1 MRKGIK
7 MNETISFT
15 LKEFGTWFLAFCAGI
30 SVVAGAIVWVIKGI
44 KAARAPGQKLASRV
58 KALEDQNA
66 EYRKFFAN
74 DKDRIDVMEEGNRIM
89 QRAMLALLSHG
100 IDGNDVDSLKTAKNE
115 LQKYLIE
122 R

>member
-1 MRKGIK
+1 

-15 LKEFGTWFLAFCAGI
+15 LRELGAWFLACCAGI
-30 SVVAGAIVWVIKGI
+30 SVVAGAVVWVIKAI
-44 KAARAPGQKLASRV
+44 KAARAPAQKTEARI
-58 KALEDQNA
+58 KALE
-66 EYRKFFAN
+66 ESVERYEKYFAN
-74 DKDRIDVMEEGNRIM
+74 DKDRLDVMEEGNRIM

-100 IDGNDVDSLKTAKNE
+100 IDGNDVDSLKAAKNE